1 MAAEIEAQRRICACF
16 CPVLT
21 LTEVLAD
28 GTPGFF
34 SEVGVA
40 CVVCTRLQPQGED
53 DHDRKGQAWVTTS
66 HLHLPVE
73 SPCQDVVNRTWM
85 FQIFSPLTVRFLC
98 AYICS

>member
-1 MAAEIEAQRRICACF
+1 MEAQRRICAFF

-34 SEVGVA
+34 SEVRVA

-53 DHDRKGQAWVTTS
+53 DHDREGQAWVTAS
-66 HLHLPVE
+66 HCLHLPVE
-73 SPCQDVVNRTWM
+73 CPAKI
-85 FQIFSPLTVRFLC
+85 QIGVLV
-98 AYICS
+98 